1 MDALERGYLD
11 NFETAFDAIAEELG
25 CIRRALTCLVAEL
38 QHPKPE
44 PEKKPAVDNLT
55 LAMSISAMDVST
67 RAINILIDNKCKT
80 IGDVVLLS
88 RKNLLATRGCGKL
101 TLHEIEAALAKS
113 NLKLSQ

>member
-25 CIRRALTCLVAEL
+25 CIRRALTCLVAEI

-55 LAMSISAMDVST
+55 LAMSISAMDIST
-67 RAINILIDNKCKT
+67 RAINVLITHRCRT

-88 RKNLLATRGCGKL
+88 RNKLLATRGCGEK
-101 TLHEIEAALAKS
+101 TVREIEASLAKS

>member
-25 CIRRALTCLVAEL
+25 CIRRALTCLVAEI

-44 PEKKPAVDNLT
+44 PEKKPAVDNMT
-55 LAMSISAMDVST
+55 LALSISAMEIST
-67 RAINILIDNKCKT
+67 RALNILITHRCRT

-88 RKNLLATRGCGKL
+88 RNKLLATRGCGKL
-101 TLHEIEAALAKS
+101 TLHEIETALEKS